1 MIQSSVENNIEGH
14 LNSFILLFQV
24 IYHFQKEAF
33 DEMVMGSFV
42 YLDLNSFSFNT
53 FVDRR
58 FQNNL

>member
-42 YLDLNSFSFNT
+42 
-53 FVDRR
+53 
-58 FQNNL
+58 